1 MTPNAAEILKQ
12 YPLAVR
18 SIRLLS
24 WKGKKGAWAVQTDR
38 GMKVLKK
45 SPASKTRQMFL
56 NQAVRHLQSNGA
68 PIPNL
73 VQTRSG
79 TDIAEFK
86 GECYVLSDAV
96 QGSAPEYDTPAQLQ
110 QIMKTLG
117 RFHLAS
123 RGFAGTGQVDER
135 MHLGHWED
143 GYVQHLNDLE
153 TFKERA
159 KRGSSSFSK
168 LYLKH
173 ADAFIRHGQE
183 ALRSIQSGAYSEWV
197 RKVERQ
203 KNLCH
208 QDFAAGNLIRTSK
221 GMYVIDMDSLT
232 YDLPARDLRKIFNK
246 VMKKKGWSLERSVAM
261 LKAYHSVHPL
271 SADEYSVVKAD
282 LLFPHLFYGISSKY
296 YKRRTEA
303 EWDMGKTVEKLGAM
317 IRSESSKVNVLNQ
330 WDLAVQ
336 RVMAQRSGMS

>member
-12 YPLAVR
+12 YPLVVR
-18 SIRLLS
+18 NIRLLS
-24 WKGKKGAWAVQTDR
+24 WKGKKGTWAVQTDR

-56 NQAVRHLQSNGA
+56 NQAVRHLQSNGSL
-68 PIPNL
+68 IPNL

-86 GECYVLSDAV
+86 GDCYVLSDAV
-96 QGSAPEYDTPAQLQ
+96 KGSAPEYDTSAQLQ

-117 RFHLAS
+117 RFHLSS
-123 RGFAGTGQVDER
+123 RGFVGKGQIDER
-135 MHLGHWED
+135 MHLGRWED
-143 GYVQHLNDLE
+143 GYVQHLKDLE

-159 KRGSSSFSK
+159 KGDSSSFSR

-173 ADAFIRHGQE
+173 ADTFIRHGKE
-183 ALRSIQSGAYSEWV
+183 ALRSVQSSAYSQWV
-197 RKVERQ
+197 SKVKKQ

-246 VMKKKGWSLERSVAM
+246 VMKKKGWNLDRTVAM
-261 LKAYHSVHPL
+261 LRAYQSVHPL
-271 SADEYSVVKAD
+271 SQGEYSVLKAD
-282 LLFPHLFYGISSKY
+282 LLFPHLFYGISNKY
-296 YKRRTEA
+296 YKRRTEL
-303 EWDMGKTVEKLGAM
+303 EWDMDKTVEKLRAM
-317 IRSESSKVNVLNQ
+317 ISSESSKMNVLNK
-330 WDLAVQ
+330 WDLVVQ
-336 RVMAQRSGMS
+336 RVMAQRSGKS